1 MNVGD
6 LVEYEGSYSY
16 GKQAR
21 DLGTVVRVDPAFRTE
36 DCYVVWHTTNNE
48 GWWSIICLKVVSK
61 NENR

>member
-6 LVEYEGSYSY
+6 LVEYEGSHSY

-21 DLGTVVRVDPAFRTE
+21 ELGTVVRVAPEFRDDE
-36 DCYVVWHTTNNE
+36 CYVVWHTTNNE
-48 GWWSIICLKVVSK
+48 GWWNKRILKVVSK